1 MMRLLFAL
9 VFTLSAGWAVAQE
22 VDFQVKVNYQ
32 KRQVVDPKVFQTLEQ
47 ALQEFLNNQKWTED
61 LYQTEERIRC
71 NLQLTLQEELGPT
84 SFRAE
89 IAISATRPVFNSDY
103 QTTLLNHID
112 KTVTFSYE
120 QFQPL
125 FFSENTFN
133 NNLVSVLSFYVYI
146 ILGLDYDSFSPFGGE
161 PYFQKAQ
168 DVLNDVPAGVAEA
181 VGGWRSTD
189 GNQNRYWIIQNF
201 LDPRMRDYRRAWYDY
216 HRQALDIMYEDPVA
230 ARAIIV
236 KALEMINKSNQ
247 AYRNAMIV
255 IMFNN
260 AKSNEL
266 VEIFK
271 GAGLQERS
279 QFINVMSKVD
289 PANQDKYRKLRS

>member
-1 MMRLLFAL
+1 MKRLLFLL
-9 VFTLSAGWAVAQE
+9 VVSFFAGLIQAQE
-22 VDFQVKVNYQ
+22 VSFQVKVNYQ

-47 ALQEFLNNQKWTED
+47 TLQEFLNNQKWTED
-61 LYQTEERIRC
+61 LFESEERIQC
-71 NLQLTLQEELGPT
+71 NLLLTIQEELSPT
-84 SFRAE
+84 SFRTE
-89 IAISATRPVFNSDY
+89 IAISATRPVYNSDY

-112 KTVTFSYE
+112 QAVTFGYE

-125 FFSENTFN
+125 FFSENTYN

-146 ILGLDYDSFSPFGGE
+146 ILGLDYDSFSPYGGE

-168 DVLNDVPAGVAEA
+168 DILNDVPASIADA

-189 GNQNRYWIIQNF
+189 SDRNRYWIIQNI
-201 LDPRMRDYRRAWYDY
+201 LDPRMRDFRRAWYDY

-230 ARAIIV
+230 ARAVMV
-236 KALEMINKSNQ
+236 KALEMIDKSNQ

-266 VEIFK
+266 VDIFK
-271 GAGLQERS
+271 GAALQERAK
-279 QFINVMSKVD
+279 FINVMSRID

>member
-9 VFTLSAGWAVAQE
+9 ALTFSAGWAAAQE

-47 ALQEFLNNQKWTED
+47 TLQEFLNNQKWTED
-61 LYQTEERIRC
+61 LYKTEERIQC

-89 IAISATRPVFNSDY
+89 IAISATRPVYNSDY
-103 QTTLLNHID
+103 QTALLNHID
-112 KTVTFSYE
+112 KSVTFSYE

-125 FFSENTFN
+125 FFSENTYN

-168 DVLNDVPAGVAEA
+168 DVLNDVPASVAEA

-189 GNQNRYWIIQNF
+189 GNQNRYWIVQNY

-216 HRQALDIMYEDPVA
+216 HRQALDIMHEDPVA

-271 GAGLQERS
+271 GAGLQQRS

>member
-216 HRQALDIMYEDPVA
+216 HRQAMDIMYEDPVA